1 VGGLAVNTS
10 QDAKTVRILRRGIGI
25 VGLALPIVVTAG
37 SLYYRRTWP
46 GSLSGTYYTE
56 MRNIFVGA
64 LWAVGVFLIC
74 YRIGRLDDWL
84 GWIAGLAAIL
94 VAIFP
99 TTPDSS
105 TTDVS
110 DADKW
115 IGRIH
120 YSSAAVLFGL
130 LAVFCLFLFTRVDRR
145 KRVTERKHVRN
156 RIYRACG
163 IVIAAAGV
171 VALASNL
178 LSDATYDR
186 YKPLLICEAL
196 AVFAFGVAWLVKGET
211 IFKDSQADLTA
222 GDTGGAQDL
231 TQEPATAAPS

>member
-1 VGGLAVNTS
+1 MAVNTS
-10 QDAKTVRILRRGIGI
+10 QDAKTVRILRRGVGI

-37 SLYYRRTWP
+37 SLYYRGEWP

-74 YRIGRLDDWL
+74 YRIGRVDDFLSWV
-84 GWIAGLAAIL
+84 AGLAAIL

-110 DADKW
+110 SADKW

-120 YSSAAVLFGL
+120 YGSAAVLFGL
-130 LAVFCLFLFTRVDRR
+130 LAVFCLFLFTRVDKR
-145 KRVTERKHVRN
+145 KKVTARKYVRN

-178 LSDATYDR
+178 LSDTAYDR
-186 YKPLLICEAL
+186 FKPLLICEAL

-211 IFKDSQADLTA
+211 IFKDSQADST
-222 GDTGGAQDL
+222 GEDTGGAPNVSP
-231 TQEPATAAPS
+231 EPATVSPS